1 MDALYP
7 AGPAAVPADL
17 TLPSASYRR
26 HAWFA
31 TAGLVAFVVLYF
43 ALAGWFCWT
52 AWRLLSGAFDARG
65 DGMLISIGVGVCA
78 AFLAVFM
85 LKAVFFIDHGAGEED
100 VELTPAEQPR
110 LFEFLY
116 RLADE
121 AGAPRPHR
129 VFASGRVNAAVFY
142 DLSIANLFFASRKN
156 LEIGLALVNVLPLG
170 ELKAV
175 LAHEFG
181 HFAQRTMAV
190 GRWVYIGQQIAGHIV
205 ARRDA
210 LDTILVKLSGI
221 DIRVAWI
228 GWALRLIV
236 WSIRSL
242 VDLLFRGVVIA
253 QRALSRE
260 MEFQADLVAVSL
272 TGSDALI
279 HALHRLN
286 AADEAWQ
293 RTLDFADT
301 EFSKQRAVRDLFAIQ
316 SRVIERMRGVLDDPT
331 YGAVPAMPAGQAE
344 VHRVFRAELAAPPR
358 MWSTHPANADR
369 EENAKRT
376 YVPAPIDERSAWE
389 LFDSAPALRERV
401 SAHLARGADEFKPVP
416 IDESLKSLD
425 QQFDKAYLNR
435 AYRGAYLGRS
445 CVRRAKRVEELYSA
459 PPPADALGRQ
469 LGSLYPESLADD
481 VERLRELEEER
492 GMLDA
497 LRNGL
502 LTAPGGVIRH
512 RGEEVTRKQLPDVIE
527 AVQADIDRVDQ
538 TLRDHDR
545 RCRTAH
551 LAAAKSL
558 GEDWAAYLR
567 GLLALLHYAD
577 HSEANLQDARGLLAN
592 TMNVVLADG
601 KVSSKELKRLLGVAQ
616 ELQAVLAALYGHA
629 AQVMPDR
636 TVLRRLGVEGWAQS
650 VGEFTLPPPDEANVG
665 EWLNAVDGW
674 FAALAN
680 ALSALRLASL
690 EQLLAAEAQ
699 VGRFFTERMKPAAAP
714 PASTVP
720 AEYALLLP
728 GNERK
733 RQTKLGWWDRFQT
746 ADGVAPAAARVAVA
760 ASLLGAVLFFGGAVG
775 TSTVT
780 IHNGLGRPVAVTFG
794 EQTLQ
799 LGAFAHRSIEVPQ
812 DAHYAVT
819 ARTASGATIERF
831 EVDTLGQFSHYVY
844 NVAGAAP
851 LVEWTATYGNAEPRE
866 PRSLGAPRWSN
877 TRAEH
882 VFEDPPDDVRTKSG
896 GATRSVLSAVANDQP
911 MRVLEAA
918 DSDATRAEVLATR
931 ARWDAAQSP
940 FVEEWLQRYAAQP
953 GFAALLAQ
961 RIKDEPKDVLN
972 RRIEQDVGSA
982 RQQAAVCERHRGMAA
997 ASKGDAGLQ
1006 YLAARCILDPA
1017 QRGAEFRELEA
1028 RFPRDAWIAQA
1039 VAYVEAGDAQWPS
1052 ALKRLETAAGRLPSQ
1067 RARLSMDILRIRR
1080 LLAGPEKASTRDLA
1094 NESPYLDMLL
1104 RFESGDD
1111 LPEGPYRAYAL
1122 MTSGNLTEANTASN
1136 GGTSDEERALGAR
1149 VQRLVAASE
1158 GATDQ
1163 MVFAALV
1170 LPFDKGIDSETVWT
1184 MLALA
1189 ARMQQDLAPYDA
1201 LIEQHG
1207 ERDARYLKPV
1217 FDRLQAGA
1225 TPEEIEPLLAGGSP
1239 LQRGM
1244 AYSMAVIVRGA
1255 QVPQD
1260 WRDAARGLLFAS
1272 ERPYFNP

>member
-7 AGPAAVPADL
+7 AGPAAGPADL

-52 AWRLLSGAFDARG
+52 AWRLLSGAFEARG
-65 DGMLISIGVGVCA
+65 DGMLIAIGVGVCA

-210 LDTILVKLSGI
+210 LDTLLIKLSGI
-221 DIRVAWI
+221 DLRVAWI
-228 GWALRLIV
+228 GWLLRLVV

-242 VDLLFRGVVIA
+242 VELLFRGVVIA

-293 RTLDFADT
+293 RTLDFANT
-301 EFSKQRAVRDLFAIQ
+301 EFGKQRAVRDLFAIQ
-316 SRVIERMRGVLDDPT
+316 SRVIERMRGVLDDPE
-331 YGAVPAMPAGQAE
+331 YGAVPSMPATRPE

-369 EENAKRT
+369 EENAKKT
-376 YVPAPIDERSAWE
+376 YVPAAIDERSAWE
-389 LFDSAPALRERV
+389 LFDGAATLRERV
-401 SAHLARGADEFKPVP
+401 SEHMVRGAEFKPVP
-416 IDESLKSLD
+416 IEDSLQALD

-435 AYRGAYLGRS
+435 AYRGAYMGRS
-445 CVRRAKRVEELYSA
+445 CVRRAQRIEELYST
-459 PPPADALGRQ
+459 PPPPDALARQ
-469 LGSLYPESLADD
+469 LGALYPESLAQE

-492 GMLDA
+492 GTLEA
-497 LRNGL
+497 LRAGL
-502 LTAPGGVIRH
+502 LTAAGGTIRH
-512 RGEEVTRKQLPDVIE
+512 RGEEITRKQLPDVIE
-527 AVQADIDRVDQ
+527 GVQAEIDRADQ
-538 TLRDHDR
+538 SLRDHDR

-551 LAAAKSL
+551 LAAAKAL
-558 GEDWAAYLR
+558 GGDWEAYLR

-577 HSEANLQDARGLLAN
+577 HSEANLLDARGLLTN
-592 TMNVVLADG
+592 TLNVVMADG
-601 KVSSKELKRLLGVAQ
+601 KVSSKELKRLVGVANDVYQ
-616 ELQAVLAALYGHA
+616 VLAALHA
-629 AQVMPDR
+629 HAPQVLPDR
-636 TVLRRLGVEGWAQS
+636 TVLRRLGIEAWAAS
-650 VGEFTLPPPDEANVG
+650 LGEFTLPAADDGNIG
-665 EWLNAVDGW
+665 DWLNAIDGW
-674 FAALAN
+674 VGAMAN

-690 EQLLAAEAQ
+690 EQLLAAETQ
-699 VGRFFTERMKPAAAP
+699 VTRFYTEKMKPAAAP
-714 PASTVP
+714 PASAVP
-720 AEYALLLP
+720 GQYALLLP

-746 ADGVAPAAARVAVA
+746 ADGVVPAAARIAVA
-760 ASLLGAVLFFGGAVG
+760 ASLLGAVLFFGAGVG
-775 TSTVT
+775 TSTVSVY
-780 IHNGLGRPVAVTFG
+780 NGLGRPVVVTFG
-794 EQTLQ
+794 EQSLPLAPFRHQ
-799 LGAFAHRSIEVPQ
+799 SIEVPQ
-812 DAHYAVT
+812 DAHYQVVT
-819 ARTASGATIERF
+819 KTATGTEIERF
-831 EVDTLGQFSHYVY
+831 EVDTKGQFSHYVY
-844 NVAGAAP
+844 SVAGAAP
-851 LVEWTATYGNAEPRE
+851 LVAWTATYGNAQASP
-866 PRSLGAPRWSN
+866 PKSLGNLRWTN
-877 TRAEH
+877 TTADF
-882 VFEDPPDDVRTKSG
+882 VFDEPPTSVSTKNG
-896 GATRSVLSAVANDQP
+896 GATRTALSALAEEHP
-911 MRVLEAA
+911 SRVLEVVDDDAA
-918 DSDATRAEVLATR
+918 RAAIVQIR
-931 ARWDAAQSP
+931 ARWDSAQSP
-940 FVEEWLQRYAAQP
+940 YVRSWLDRAAGQP
-953 GFAALLAQ
+953 GFEDLLAA
-961 RIKDEPKDVLN
+961 RLRDEPRDVLN
-972 RRIEQDVGSA
+972 GRIEQDSGSSAQRATVCQRHAENA
-982 RQQAAVCERHRGMAA
+982 RARVNDSAA
-997 ASKGDAGLQ
+997 Q
-1006 YLAARCILDPA
+1006 YLAARCIDDQVERGRRMRELATRFKRDPWIDMSVAYADAGDARWAEA
-1017 QRGAEFRELEA
+1017 QRGFE
-1028 RFPRDAWIAQA
+1028 
-1039 VAYVEAGDAQWPS
+1039 VAS
-1052 ALKRLETAAGRLPSQ
+1052 RKLPSQ
-1067 RARLSMDILRIRR
+1067 RDLLDVDIARLLRLTSDRNASRIRK
-1080 LLAGPEKASTRDLA
+1080 LQD
-1094 NESPYLDMLL
+1094 ESVYLDMLVRL
-1104 RFESGDD
+1104 ESGEEV
-1111 LPEGPYRAYAL
+1111 PEGPLRSYSL
-1122 MTSGNLTEANTASN
+1122 MDGGKLAEANAEADRASA
-1136 GGTSDEERALGAR
+1136 DEELAIAAR
-1149 VQRLVAASE
+1149 VQRLAAASD

-1170 LPFDKGIDSETVWT
+1170 LPFDKGLDSDTVWT

-1189 ARMQQDLAPYDA
+1189 ARMQQDLAPYTA

-1207 ERDARYLKPV
+1207 ARDARYLQPV
-1217 FDRLQAGA
+1217 FEALRSGA
-1225 TPEEIEPLLAGGSP
+1225 DPTQIEATLAGGSP
-1239 LQRGM
+1239 QQRGM
-1244 AYSMAVIVRGA
+1244 AYSMGLILRGTQA
-1255 QVPQD
+1255 PQA
-1260 WRDAARGLLFAS
+1260 WRDAARTLLFAS
-1272 ERPYFNP
+1272 ERPYFTP